1 MDGQNYVIFH
11 NDGNDSYMN
20 TTANFRGADVGAL
33 FIDVYFKAAAV
44 GNAGT
49 SAGYDKVRLTVTTA
63 YEEVALEMLAGIM
76 AGSGPKGKVTVIADD
91 KNSKYAVDHVTA
103 VASITLSATG
113 TFKAVESITPSGDGT
128 GATGDANTKQLET
141 YDSGKTFFINCGTNT
156 AAFRLPAVSG
166 SAGVTYRFIFD
177 VSSDNE
183 ATKDFILSSD
193 ANDENIMGVMLD
205 AGAVN
210 DGVIT
215 TSVVKIDSSDGTI
228 SGGDRLEVIC
238 DGTNWY
244 ITNAETLTAAMWT
257 VADNAI

>member
-1 MDGQNYVIFH
+1 MKYVIFH
-11 NDGNDSYMN
+11 NAADDSYMN
-20 TTANFRGADVGAL
+20 TVENFVGAYATTETVD
-33 FIDVYFKAAAV
+33 IYFKSATI
-44 GNAGT
+44 GT
-49 SAGYDKVRLTVTTA
+49 PSSGYDKVVVACTNGEEDRAVEELAAAMTRNASVVT
-63 YEEVALEMLAGIM
+63 
-76 AGSGPKGKVTVIADD
+76 IADD
-91 KNSKYAVDHVTA
+91 VNSVYACQNITSVT
-103 VASITLSATG
+103 SITLASQG
-113 TFKAVESITPSGDGT
+113 QLKAVESITPSGDGT
-128 GATGDANTKQLET
+128 GATDDANTRQLEV
-141 YDSGKTFFINCGTNT
+141 YDSGKTFFINCGSNT

-166 SAGVTYRFIFD
+166 SAGVTFRFIFD
-177 VSSDNE
+177 VGSDNE

-193 ANDENIMGVMLD
+193 ANAENIMGVMLD